1 MSGNSFTFKQFVI
14 QQERC
19 AMKVGTDG
27 VLLGAWAQGGTRI
40 LDIGTGTALMA
51 LMLAQRFPDAY
62 VTGIDI
68 DGEAC
73 QQARENVANT
83 PFADRVEVVHQA
95 LQAFMPQEGG
105 VYDSIVS
112 NPPYFHNSL
121 KNPDERRAQARH
133 TDALPINALFVH
145 ARRLLMPTGTLSIIV
160 PTDNAEL
167 YLSEGYLHGFSLCRR
182 CDVRTTPR
190 KMPRRS
196 LLAFALTHG
205 HTVERQEAV
214 LQAADGSRTPWY
226 AALTADFYIR

>member
-1 MSGNSFTFKQFVI
+1 
-14 QQERC
+14 
-19 AMKVGTDG
+19 MKVGTDG

-68 DGEAC
+68 DDEAC

-95 LQAFMPQEGG
+95 VQAFMPQEGG

-121 KNPDERRAQARH
+121 KNPD
-133 TDALPINALFVH
+133 
-145 ARRLLMPTGTLSIIV
+145 
-160 PTDNAEL
+160 
-167 YLSEGYLHGFSLCRR
+167 
-182 CDVRTTPR
+182 
-190 KMPRRS
+190 
-196 LLAFALTHG
+196 
-205 HTVERQEAV
+205 
-214 LQAADGSRTPWY
+214 
-226 AALTADFYIR
+226 

>member
-1 MSGNSFTFKQFVI
+1 
-14 QQERC
+14 
-19 AMKVGTDG
+19 MKVGTDG

-121 KNPDERRAQARH
+121 KKPRRASRPGSPYLRAAHQCAVCSCSPAAHAYGHAQHYCAHRQCRAIPLRRLSAWLQPMSPLRCAHHAAQDAAPLAVSFCPYARSH
-133 TDALPINALFVH
+133 GRAARGGAASGRWQSH
-145 ARRLLMPTGTLSIIV
+145 AVVCRPHRRLLHSI
-160 PTDNAEL
+160 
-167 YLSEGYLHGFSLCRR
+167 
-182 CDVRTTPR
+182 TP
-190 KMPRRS
+190 
-196 LLAFALTHG
+196 
-205 HTVERQEAV
+205 
-214 LQAADGSRTPWY
+214 
-226 AALTADFYIR
+226 